1 MAGGYFVDFTPR
13 REALARYGLTI
24 EDLQNVIMY
33 AIGGETVSTTV
44 EGRERYTI
52 NLRYPR
58 DLRANLDQ
66 LQRVLVTTKNG
77 IQVPMAEL
85 AEVTLNL
92 GPEHD
97 P

>member
-1 MAGGYFVDFTPR
+1 MRAMASPLMICRTSSCS
-13 REALARYGLTI
+13 
-24 EDLQNVIMY
+24 

-58 DLRANLDQ
+58 DLRSNLDQ
-66 LQRVLVTTKNG
+66 LQRVLVTTMNG
-77 IQVPMAEL
+77 IQVPMTEL
-85 AEVTLNL
+85 AEVTLTI

-97 P
+97 PR